1 MQFKSAS
8 LWRRLGLI
16 NFVWCL
22 GILGFGQA
30 FFIVRLFLRLHFG
43 QPVASMNLY
52 LDLGIALIAGA
63 LWALAMWYA
72 LVNRHGNGNGT
83 ARDMP

>member
-1 MQFKSAS
+1 MQFRSAS
-8 LWRRLGLI
+8 LWKKLGI
-16 NFVWCL
+16 VNFVWCL

-43 QPVASMNLY
+43 HPVASMNLY
-52 LDLGIALIAGA
+52 LELAVAMIAGV

-72 LVNRHGNGNGT
+72 LINRHGDSNGA
-83 ARDMP
+83 ARGMT